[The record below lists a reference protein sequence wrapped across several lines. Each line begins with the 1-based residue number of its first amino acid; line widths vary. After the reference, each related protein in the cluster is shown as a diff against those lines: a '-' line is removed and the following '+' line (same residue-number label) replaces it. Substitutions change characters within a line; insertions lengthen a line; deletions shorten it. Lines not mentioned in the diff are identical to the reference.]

1 VIVRPVGGWQALAAA
16 PGHNGQI
23 RADADDGGV
32 TVSTD
37 QQAKPLS
44 GAAQPD
50 HAADLDALPT
60 SVRERL
66 ARLAPDQRAAATAPP
81 GPVLCVA
88 PAGSGKTTTLV
99 ARIAWRVA
107 LGADPRSVCAVTFNR
122 RAAEELRE
130 RLDAALTPLGV
141 APGSAQVRTFHALGM
156 RILRSA
162 GVDVSRLADRA
173 TVIRTL
179 AGGPLPPA
187 TMRILD
193 DAFTR
198 LTLDPER
205 GPPTDQADVHAAY
218 AAYRA
223 ALASDR
229 MIDMDDLVAGA
240 LRALREDAAL
250 LARWCARAA
259 VLLVD
264 ESQDLDRSQLDLA
277 LLLAGERRDV
287 FLVGDDDQTIYAWRL
302 ADVRRILGLAAQL
315 PGLERVDLTVNYR
328 CPPEVVR
335 RADRLVSCVTERFV
349 KRIDPAP
356 NATGTLVLAPDTGD
370 DMARARRLLTAW
382 FGRTDEGYSI
392 LARTN
397 AELAPYA
404 AVAAALGIPTQGAED
419 RLALDHP
426 VVDRILAR
434 AEATADADPMLL
446 RLASALERPDPDD
459 PDGAIGRSL
468 LAWAA
473 GYGTLADLRAALAR
487 ARSRPTSAKPGGTLV
502 LATAHGTKGLEFD
515 HVAVVGMDEGTF
527 PSGRSVDE
535 APDPARALDE
545 ERRLAYVA
553 WTRAR
558 RELVLVHDPYAP
570 SVFLR
575 EAFDP
580 RELEPA

>member
-1 VIVRPVGGWQALAAA
+1 MAGDPLA
-16 PGHNGQI
+16 
-23 RADADDGGV
+23 D
-32 TVSTD
+32 
-37 QQAKPLS
+37 
-44 GAAQPD
+44 
-50 HAADLDALPT
+50 LPT

-66 ARLAPDQRAAATAPP
+66 ERLAPDQRAAAMAPP

-99 ARIAWRVA
+99 ARIAWRIA

-130 RLDAALTPLGV
+130 RLDAALRPLGV
-141 APGSAQVRTFHALGM
+141 PAGTAQVRTFHALGM

-173 TVIRTL
+173 AVITSL
-179 AGGPLPPA
+179 AGGPLPNA

-205 GPPTDQADVHAAY
+205 GPGADRVDLHTAY
-218 AAYRA
+218 AAYRD
-223 ALASDR
+223 ALAAQGT
-229 MIDMDDLVAGA
+229 IDMDDLIAGA
-240 LRALREDAAL
+240 LRVLRDDGTL
-250 LARWCARAA
+250 LGRWRTRTS

-264 ESQDLDRSQLDLA
+264 ESQDLDRSQLELA
-277 LLLAGERRDV
+277 LILTGERRDI

-302 ADVRRILGLAAQL
+302 ADVRRILDLAAHL
-315 PGLERVDLTVNYR
+315 PGLTRVDLTVNYR

-335 RADRLVSCVTERFV
+335 RADRLVSSVSERFV

-356 NATGTLVLAPDTGD
+356 HATGRLVLAPDTGD
-370 DMARARRLLTAW
+370 DVARARRLLSDW
-382 FGRTDEGYSI
+382 YGRTEEGYAI

-404 AVAAALGIPTQGAED
+404 AVAREAGVGTQGGED
-419 RLALDHP
+419 ALVLDHP
-426 VVDRILAR
+426 VIERLLDRAGRTPSVEPL
-434 AEATADADPMLL
+434 LL
-446 RLASALERPDPDD
+446 RLAVAVEQPDPDD

-473 GYGTLADLRAALAR
+473 AYDTLEALRSAIER
-487 ARSRPTSAKPGGTLV
+487 ARTRPTSDPERAPLI

-515 HVAVVGMDEGTF
+515 HVAVVGLDDGVF
-527 PSGRSVDE
+527 PSRRSIDD

-575 EAFDP
+575 DAFDP
-580 RELEPA
+580 WELRAA

>member
-1 VIVRPVGGWQALAAA
+1 
-16 PGHNGQI
+16 
-23 RADADDGGV
+23 
-32 TVSTD
+32 
-37 QQAKPLS
+37 
-44 GAAQPD
+44 
-50 HAADLDALPT
+50 
-60 SVRERL
+60 
-66 ARLAPDQRAAATAPP
+66 
-81 GPVLCVA
+81 
-88 PAGSGKTTTLV
+88 
-99 ARIAWRVA
+99 
-107 LGADPRSVCAVTFNR
+107 
-122 RAAEELRE
+122 
-130 RLDAALTPLGV
+130 
-141 APGSAQVRTFHALGM
+141 M

-162 GVDVSRLADRA
+162 GVDVSRLVDRA
-173 TVIRTL
+173 ALITRL

-187 TMRILD
+187 TMRLLD

-205 GPPTDQADVHAAY
+205 GPPADQVQVHAAY
-218 AAYRA
+218 ASYRA
-223 ALASDR
+223 ALAAEGSL
-229 MIDMDDLVAGA
+229 DMDDLVA
-240 LRALREDAAL
+240 RALRVLRDDPAL
-250 LARWCARAA
+250 LARWRTRAA

-264 ESQDLDRSQLDLA
+264 ESQDLDRTQLDLA

-315 PGLERVDLTVNYR
+315 PGLQRVDLTVNYR

-335 RADRLVSCVTERFV
+335 RADRLVSRVTERFV

-356 NATGTLVLAPDTGD
+356 GATGTLVLAPDTGD
-370 DMARARRLLTAW
+370 DVCRARRLLRVWYGCA
-382 FGRTDEGYSI
+382 EGGYAI

-397 AELAPYA
+397 AELAPYH
-404 AVAAALGIPTQGAED
+404 AVAAALGIAVRVADD
-419 RLALDHP
+419 RLALAHP
-426 VVDRILAR
+426 ALDRMLHR
-434 AEATADADPMLL
+434 AEATDPAQPLLL
-446 RLASALERPDPDD
+446 RLASVVGEDPDD
-459 PDGAIGRSL
+459 ADGTLGRSL

-473 GYGTLADLRAALAR
+473 AFPTLADLRSAIETAR
-487 ARSRPTSAKPGGTLV
+487 TRSASTDDERALV

-515 HVAVVGMDEGTF
+515 HVAVVGMDEDVF
-527 PSGRSVDE
+527 PSGRSIAE

-580 RELEPA
+580 AELQPP

>member
-1 VIVRPVGGWQALAAA
+1 M
-16 PGHNGQI
+16 QI
-23 RADADDGGV
+23 QSLEGLP
-32 TVSTD
+32 
-37 QQAKPLS
+37 KP
-44 GAAQPD
+44 
-50 HAADLDALPT
+50 
-60 SVRERL
+60 VRERL
-66 ARLAPDQRAAATAPP
+66 ARLAPDQRAAAMAPP

-130 RLDAALTPLGV
+130 RLDAALAPLGV
-141 APGSAQVRTFHALGM
+141 AAGAAQVRTFHALGM

-173 TVIRTL
+173 SVIARL
-179 AGGPLPPA
+179 AGGPLPAPA
-187 TMRILD
+187 MRVLD

-205 GPPTDQADVHAAY
+205 GPGPERADLHAAY

-223 ALASDR
+223 ALAADGA
-229 MIDMDDLVAGA
+229 IDMDDLIAGA
-240 LRALREDAAL
+240 VQVLGDDPAL
-250 LARWCARAA
+250 LARWRARTA

-264 ESQDLDRSQLDLA
+264 ESQDLDRTQLELA
-277 LLLAGERRDV
+277 LILAAERRDV

-302 ADVRRILGLAAQL
+302 ADVRRILGLAALL

-335 RADRLVSCVTERFV
+335 RADRLVSQVTERFV
-349 KRIDPAP
+349 KRIDAAP
-356 NATGTLVLAPDTGD
+356 GATGDLVLAPDTGD
-370 DMARARRLLTAW
+370 DVARARRLLAGW
-382 FGRTDEGYSI
+382 HGRADEGYAI

-404 AVAAALGIPTQGAED
+404 AVAREWGVPVMIAEEV
-419 RLALDHP
+419 LALDHP

-434 AEATADADPMLL
+434 AAQAPIDPELL
-446 RLASALERPDPDD
+446 PSIAGAIDPHDPDD
-459 PDGAIGRSL
+459 AEGVVGRSV

-473 GYGTLADLRAALAR
+473 RFATLGELQEALGRAR
-487 ARSRPTSAKPGGTLV
+487 APVEATLERRPLV

-515 HVAVVGMDEGTF
+515 HVAVVGMDDGAF
-527 PSGRSVDE
+527 PSRRSVSE
-535 APDPARALDE
+535 APDPVRALDE

-558 RELVLVHDPYAP
+558 RELVLVHDPHAP

-580 RELEPA
+580 DELRPP

>member
-1 VIVRPVGGWQALAAA
+1 MTGHGAEDVREFG
-16 PGHNGQI
+16 
-23 RADADDGGV
+23 
-32 TVSTD
+32 S
-37 QQAKPLS
+37 
-44 GAAQPD
+44 
-50 HAADLDALPT
+50 DLPE

-66 ARLAPDQRAAATAPP
+66 ARLAPDQRAAAMAPP

-130 RLDAALTPLGV
+130 RLDVALAPLGV
-141 APGSAQVRTFHALGM
+141 PAGSAQVRTFHALGM
-156 RILRSA
+156 RVLRSA

-173 TVIRTL
+173 ALITRL

-187 TMRILD
+187 TMRLLD

-205 GPPTDQADVHAAY
+205 GPPADQVDVRAAY

-223 ALASDR
+223 ALTAED
-229 MIDMDDLVAGA
+229 MLDMDDLVA
-240 LRALREDAAL
+240 RALVVLRKDPPL
-250 LARWCARAA
+250 LAQWRARAA

-315 PGLERVDLTVNYR
+315 PGLRRVDLTVNYR
-328 CPPEVVR
+328 CPAEVVR
-335 RADRLVSCVTERFV
+335 RADRLVSGVTERFV

-356 NATGTLVLAPDTGD
+356 GATGTLVLAPDTGD
-370 DMARARRLLTAW
+370 DVCRARRLLRAW
-382 FGRTDEGYSI
+382 YGREEGGYAI

-397 AELAPYA
+397 AELAPYH
-404 AVAAALGIPTQGAED
+404 AVATELGVPVRIADD

-426 VVDRILAR
+426 AIDRLLER
-434 AEATADADPMLL
+434 AEATDPDQPLLL
-446 RLASALERPDPDD
+446 RLASVVADDEDD
-459 PDGAIGRSL
+459 PDATVGRSL

-473 GYGTLADLRAALAR
+473 AFTTLDELRAAISRAR
-487 ARSRPTSAKPGGTLV
+487 AAAVSSDDGPALV

-515 HVAVVGMDEGTF
+515 HVAVVGMDDGAF
-527 PSGRSVDE
+527 PSGRSVEE

-558 RELVLVHDPYAP
+558 RELVLVHDPDAP

-580 RELEPA
+580 EELQPP

>member
-1 VIVRPVGGWQALAAA
+1 MTHELP
-16 PGHNGQI
+16 P
-23 RADADDGGV
+23 
-32 TVSTD
+32 
-37 QQAKPLS
+37 
-44 GAAQPD
+44 PD
-50 HAADLDALPT
+50 LPP

-66 ARLAPDQRAAATAPP
+66 DRLAPDQRAAATAPP

-130 RLDAALTPLGV
+130 RLDAALAPLGV
-141 APGSAQVRTFHALGM
+141 ASGEAQVRTFHALGM

-173 TVIRTL
+173 TVIARL
-179 AGGPLPPA
+179 AGGPLPTSA
-187 TMRILD
+187 MRILD

-205 GPPTDQADVHAAY
+205 GPPPDQTDVHAAY

-223 ALASDR
+223 ALAADGA
-229 MIDMDDLVAGA
+229 IDMDDLVAGA
-240 LRALREDAAL
+240 VRVLREDAAL
-250 LARWCARAA
+250 LARWRARTA

-264 ESQDLDRSQLDLA
+264 ESQDLDRSQLALA

-335 RADRLVSCVTERFV
+335 RADRLVSRVTERFV

-370 DMARARRLLTAW
+370 DVARARRLLTTW
-382 FGRTDEGYSI
+382 FGRTEEGYAI

-404 AVAAALGIPTQGAED
+404 AVALELAIPTQVAED

-426 VVDRILAR
+426 AIDRLLAH
-434 AEATADADPMLL
+434 AEAVPASEPLLL
-446 RLASALERPDPDD
+446 RLAVALETPDPDD
-459 PDGAIGRSL
+459 PDGSIGRSVL
-468 LAWAA
+468 GWAA
-473 GYGTLADLRAALAR
+473 AHDTLEGLRAAVAR
-487 ARSRPTSAKPGGTLV
+487 ARAGRLADGRRPLI

-515 HVAVVGMDEGTF
+515 HVAVVGMDEGAF

-580 RELEPA
+580 EELGSAVGRPRPQ

>member
-1 VIVRPVGGWQALAAA
+1 MQQPPLA
-16 PGHNGQI
+16 G
-23 RADADDGGV
+23 
-32 TVSTD
+32 
-37 QQAKPLS
+37 PLE
-44 GAAQPD
+44 GLPD
-50 HAADLDALPT
+50 P
-60 SVRERL
+60 VRERL
-66 ARLAPDQRAAATAPP
+66 ARLAPDQRAAAMAPP

-130 RLDAALTPLGV
+130 RLDAALEPLGV
-141 APGSAQVRTFHALGM
+141 ERGSAQVRTFHALGM

-173 TVIRTL
+173 SVLERL
-179 AGGPLPPA
+179 AGGPLPVP
-187 TMRILD
+187 TMRLLD

-205 GPPTDQADVHAAY
+205 GPGPDRPDLHAAY
-218 AAYRA
+218 GAYRG
-223 ALASDR
+223 ALAADG

-240 LRALREDAAL
+240 LRVLTEDAVL
-250 LARWCARAA
+250 LARWRSRTA

-264 ESQDLDRSQLDLA
+264 ESQDLDRSQLELA
-277 LLLAGERRDV
+277 LVLAGERRDV

-335 RADRLVSCVTERFV
+335 RADRLVSGVGERFV

-356 NATGTLVLAPDTGD
+356 NATGDLVLAPDTGD
-370 DMARARRLLTAW
+370 DVARARRLMTAW
-382 FGRTDEGYSI
+382 YGRTDEGYAI

-404 AVAAALGIPTQGAED
+404 AVAREMGIPTAVAED
-419 RLALDHP
+419 RLVLGHP
-426 VVDRILAR
+426 AVDRILAR
-434 AEATADADPMLL
+434 ARTLPDEPPLIAIAA
-446 RLASALERPDPDD
+446 ALQVGDPDD
-459 PDGAIGRSL
+459 PDGIIARSL

-473 GYGTLADLRAALAR
+473 RFASLAELQDALVR
-487 ARSRPTSAKPGGTLV
+487 AREPAPAPDQRRILV

-515 HVAVVGMDEGTF
+515 HVAVVGMDEDAF
-527 PSGRSVDE
+527 PSRRSVEE

-545 ERRLAYVA
+545 ERRLGYVA

-580 RELEPA
+580 AELRPQ